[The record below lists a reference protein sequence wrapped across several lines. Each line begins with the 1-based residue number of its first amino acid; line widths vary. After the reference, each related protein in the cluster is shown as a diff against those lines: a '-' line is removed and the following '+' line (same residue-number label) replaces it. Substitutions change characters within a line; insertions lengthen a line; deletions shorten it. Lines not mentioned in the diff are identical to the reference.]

1 MERELVDTPAAAAA
15 VTDPQELTV
24 PPPAARPVRELSA
37 VMPAHN
43 EQEILPDSLAEA
55 VAALDAL
62 CETWELIVV
71 DDGSTDRTPQILEE
85 WSRRDPRVRVVTL
98 RPQRGY
104 SRAIVAGFEA
114 TRYLTVFYTD
124 ADAQFDLREI
134 VELYP
139 WLRDVDMVA
148 GYRLDRK
155 DPWNRRVASA
165 VYNRIQAWAL
175 GLRGVRDVNC
185 AFKLFRRSFLELVTL
200 TSDGFLID
208 AEMYARASHAGLRWT
223 QVGVTHRPRTRGSST
238 VRARTVSETLREL
251 RSLRRS
257 L

>member
-1 MERELVDTPAAAAA
+1 MERELVDTPPAPAEVAAP
-15 VTDPQELTV
+15 DELSV
-24 PPPAARPVRELSA
+24 PPPTARPIRELSA
-37 VMPAHN
+37 VMPAHD
-43 EQEILPDSLAEA
+43 EQDILPESLAEA
-55 VAALDAL
+55 VAALETL
-62 CETWELIVV
+62 CDSWELIVV
-71 DDGSTDRTPQILEE
+71 DDGSTDRTPEILGE

-104 SRAIVAGFEA
+104 SRAIAAGFEA
-114 TRYLTVFYTD
+114 TRYLTIFYTD

-148 GYRLDRK
+148 GYRIDRQ
-155 DPWNRRVASA
+155 DPWTRRFASA

-175 GLRGVRDVNC
+175 GLRRVRDVNC
-185 AFKLFRRSFLELVTL
+185 AFKLFRRSFFEIVRLS
-200 TSDGFLID
+200 SDGFLID
-208 AEMYARASHAGLRWT
+208 AEMYARASRAGLRWT

>member
-1 MERELVDTPAAAAA
+1 
-15 VTDPQELTV
+15 
-24 PPPAARPVRELSA
+24 
-37 VMPAHN
+37 MPAHN

-55 VAALDAL
+55 VAALDAT
-62 CETWELIVV
+62 CESWELIVV
-71 DDGSTDRTPQILEE
+71 DDGSSDRTPEILEE
-85 WSRRDPRVRVVTL
+85 WSRREPRVRAVTL

-104 SRAIVAGFEA
+104 SKAIVAGFEA
-114 TRYLTVFYTD
+114 ARYLTVFYTD

-148 GYRLDRK
+148 GFRLDRQ
-155 DPWNRRVASA
+155 DPWTRKLASA
-165 VYNRIQAWAL
+165 VYNRLQSWAL

-185 AFKLFRRSFLELVTL
+185 AFKLFRRSFFELVTL

-208 AEMYARASHAGLRWT
+208 AEMYARAARAGLRWT

-238 VRARTVSETLREL
+238 VRARTVSDTLREL
-251 RSLRRS
+251 RALRRS

>member
-1 MERELVDTPAAAAA
+1 MEQELADAPPAAAAMIA
-15 VTDPQELTV
+15 PDELTV
-24 PPPAARPVRELSA
+24 PPPATRPIRELSV

-43 EQEILPDSLAEA
+43 EQEILPESLAEA

-62 CETWELIVV
+62 CDTWELVVV
-71 DDGSTDRTPQILEE
+71 DDGSTDRTPEILEE
-85 WSRRDPRVRVVTL
+85 WSRRDARVRALPL
-98 RPQRGY
+98 RPQKGY
-104 SRAIVAGFEA
+104 SKAIAAGFEA
-114 TRYLTVFYTD
+114 TRYLTIFYTD

-134 VELYP
+134 IELYP

-148 GYRLDRK
+148 GYRLDRQ
-155 DPWNRRVASA
+155 DPWTRRFASGI
-165 VYNRIQAWAL
+165 YNRIQAWAL

-185 AFKLFRRSFLELVTL
+185 AFKLFRRSFFELVTL

-208 AEMYARASHAGLRWT
+208 AEMYARAARAGLRWT